1 MTTPENSGS
10 GTHGDGSQ
18 IPEPER
24 RVERLLG
31 LLIGGLILLNF
42 PLLSIFSVSAFVCG
56 VPVLYFYLF
65 SIWSLIIGITGFVL
79 RGRSSGIGVPS
90 DSQDLKEP

>member
-10 GTHGDGSQ
+10 GTQRDGGQ

-31 LLIGGLILLNF
+31 LLIGGLMFLNF
-42 PLLSIFSVSAFVCG
+42 PLLSIFSVSAVVCG

-65 SIWSLIIGITGFVL
+65 AIWSLIIGITGFVL
-79 RGRSSGIGVPS
+79 WRRPTGPGIPS
-90 DSQDLKEP
+90 DSQDFKEP